1 MSNLHISEGKTTPKV
16 IWDLDTGVFVVSGKS
31 FPENTKKFYNLLT
44 DWLESQKIE
53 NSATFE
59 FHFYYLSSSS
69 IIAIYQILKRLELI
83 SSQGVDIN
91 IIWKYDEGDDDIERI
106 GLDYKKITNLNI
118 NAFSVPNLI

>member
-1 MSNLHISEGKTTPKV
+1 MSNLHISEGKSTPKV

-53 NSATFE
+53 RSATFE